1 MSPHSTAALIMC
13 ASVWG
18 SKDLMKEKAM
28 RERGCKQERLISCW
42 KSSPASRTRALE
54 RAITAREAVLIHNGP
69 KTLNN

>member
-18 SKDLMKEKAM
+18 SKGLMKEKAM

-42 KSSPASRTRALE
+42 KSSPARAAQEHLREQLLPE
-54 RAITAREAVLIHNGP
+54 RLC
-69 KTLNN
+69 